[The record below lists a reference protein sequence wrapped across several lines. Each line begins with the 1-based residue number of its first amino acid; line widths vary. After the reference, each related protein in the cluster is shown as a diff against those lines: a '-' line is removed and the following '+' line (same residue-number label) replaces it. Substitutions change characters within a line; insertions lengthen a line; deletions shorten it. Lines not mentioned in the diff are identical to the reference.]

1 MYVLRYMNSAICIP
15 LYVFHYMYS
24 ATVYVFRNMYSGIH
38 RKNKGK
44 PVTLFALFNPLVPR
58 RHISTG

>member
-1 MYVLRYMNSAICIP
+1 MFNAICNQP
-15 LYVFHYMYS
+15 YVFNYMYS